1 MDADTAAALQTAAQA
16 RLSYIVWLAREL
28 QTGQAVDLIQQEAAE
43 ALLQLAGLD
52 EASESSANSWPSIG
66 STAKPTARAIPC

>member
-1 MDADTAAALQTAAQA
+1 MDTDTAATLQTAAQA
-16 RLSYIVWLAREL
+16 RLNYIVWLAREL

-52 EASESSANSWPSIG
+52 EASE
-66 STAKPTARAIPC
+66 